1 MSNDLH
7 IYRSKQGIISYL
19 PILIL
24 AIVMA
29 INIYTGKYLSGIIA
43 TAVISIVVLPMLLN
57 TKYTITGDGKLYVRC
72 GWIVNI
78 EMDIQSIRK
87 LEDTRSVLSS
97 PALSLNRIEIFYNKF
112 DSVMVSPKNKA
123 EFVTELQRIKPSI
136 EYRVSNKG

>member
-1 MSNDLH
+1 MSDNIH
-7 IYRSKQGIISYL
+7 VYRSKQGIISYL
-19 PILIL
+19 PVLIL

-87 LEDTRSVLSS
+87 IEDTRSVLSS
-97 PALSLNRIEIFYNKF
+97 PALSLDRIEIFYNKF
-112 DSVMVSPKNKA
+112 DSVMVSPENKA
-123 EFVTELQRIKPSI
+123 EFVAELQRIKPSI
-136 EYRVSNKG
+136 EYKVSNKG